1 MKVYGMW
8 VSCFF
13 FLVSEKKKFNGE
25 VFLMYLIGYGLGRI
39 WIEGLRT
46 DQLLLPVVGLPV
58 SQLLSGCLVVGCT
71 ILVVW
76 KRKNYHPVGRQPIL
90 KDKTS
95 EKNRIKIQKRENR
108 QKVFSFF

>member
-1 MKVYGMW
+1 
-8 VSCFF
+8 
-13 FLVSEKKKFNGE
+13 
-25 VFLMYLIGYGLGRI
+25 MYLIGYGLGRI

-95 EKNRIKIQKRENR
+95 EKNRIKIQKRGKPAK
-108 QKVFSFF
+108 KVFSFLIQNWYKKGGKCA